1 MSGDIRAVVFDL
13 GNVCITWDR
22 RLLYRHFFDDE
33 AELEHFLTEVYSM
46 EVNERFDRGL
56 PLAELTAELAARHP
70 RYEREVLALADRW
83 IETIGPV
90 IDGTIAIL
98 AELCARAVPVYA
110 LSNWN
115 ADTFA
120 LVEPHHEFL
129 RWFDGVVISGRE
141 GITKPDPAIYRVL
154 CERHGLAPQEAL
166 FVDDSP
172 ANVEGARAVG
182 MAAVVFTDPASLR
195 AHLVAAGLLDPL
207 SDPSDRP
214 AGQRADG

>member
-22 RLLYRHFFDDE
+22 RLLYRQFFDDE

-46 EVNERFDRGL
+46 EVNERFDRGM

-90 IDGTIAIL
+90 IDGTVAIL
-98 AELCARAVPVYA
+98 DELRGRAVPLYA

-120 LVEPHHEFL
+120 LVEPLHEFF
-129 RWFDGVVISGRE
+129 RWFDGIVISGRE
-141 GITKPDPAIYRVL
+141 GITKPDPAIYRLL
-154 CERHGLAPQEAL
+154 CERHDLVPRQTL
-166 FVDDSP
+166 FVDDAP
-172 ANVEGARAVG
+172 ANVEGARAAG
-182 MAAVVFTDPASLR
+182 MAAVRYTDPSSLR
-195 AHLVAAGLLDPL
+195 AHLVAAGLLD
-207 SDPSDRP
+207 
-214 AGQRADG
+214 G

>member
-1 MSGDIRAVVFDL
+1 MSGEIRAVVFDL

-22 RLLYRHFFDDE
+22 RLLYRQFFDDE

-46 EVNERFDRGL
+46 EVNERFDRGM

-98 AELCARAVPVYA
+98 AELRARSVPLYA

-115 ADTFA
+115 AETFA

-129 RWFDGVVISGRE
+129 GWFDGIVISGRE
-141 GITKPDPAIYRVL
+141 GVTKPDPAIYRLL
-154 CERHGLAPQEAL
+154 CERHGLAPQHAL

-172 ANVEGARAVG
+172 ANVEGARATG
-182 MAAVVFTDPASLR
+182 MPALRFADASTLR
-195 AHLVAAGLLDPL
+195 AELVAVGLLAP
-207 SDPSDRP
+207 RQV
-214 AGQRADG
+214 G